1 MVVKKQ
7 GLSDRRIFP
16 NRLLKRY
23 LEIFGAG
30 LALFVIK
37 VAIGIIRVNDCCMI
51 WVTPIVGDRGIF
63 MRYTPGID
71 VNEIK
76 CISVVTSAI

>member
-1 MVVKKQ
+1 MVVKNR

-23 LEIFGAG
+23 LEIFVVG
-30 LALFVIK
+30 LALFAIK
-37 VAIGIIRVNDCCMI
+37 VAIGIIRVNGCCMT

-63 MRYTPGID
+63 MRYTPDID
-71 VNEIK
+71 VNKIK
-76 CISVVTSAI
+76 YILVVT